1 MAISGGPQAPQ
12 DGDLWRP
19 WPRIPLRRL
28 PPWGAWGPPEIAI
41 LDPPGGLPP
50 PTTSQGPP
58 QGGVPHGQRPQGPP
72 EGASAP
78 PGGCYTGGSWDPPR
92 RVPRGPLT
100 GPRQGALIHG

>member
-41 LDPPGGLPP
+41 LDPPGGVPP
-50 PTTSQGPP
+50 PTAI
-58 QGGVPHGQRPQGPP
+58 QGPP

-92 RVPRGPLT
+92 RVPGGPLT
-100 GPRQGALIHG
+100 GPPGEPSFTGADRRSPAVHR

>member
-41 LDPPGGLPP
+41 LDPPGGGPSRP
-50 PTTSQGPP
+50 EAPGAPGGGISPTGRVLHWGVLGPP
-58 QGGVPHGQRPQGPP
+58 SEGPR
-72 EGASAP
+72 GAA
-78 PGGCYTGGSWDPPR
+78 DRPPR
-92 RVPRGPLT
+92 
-100 GPRQGALIHG
+100 GALIHGGRPQVPSGP